1 MEPSV
6 TLGRRLYLAQR
17 AQHDVLDARLAAHGA
32 SVWNWVLLRS
42 ATELDGGSQR
52 ELADHM
58 GIEPPTLVGHLD
70 KLVDEGLVERR
81 RDERDRRVVRVHATA
96 AGRTRLAQL
105 HDVVMGVDAEMRVG
119 LSAREVAVVDRALAR
134 IHERL
139 SQMKGEMKSEMKEEE
154 ARDGR
159 RP

>member
-1 MEPSV
+1 MEPPV
-6 TLGRRLYLAQR
+6 TLGRRLYLAHR
-17 AQHDVLDARLAAHGA
+17 AQHDVLDARLAEHGA

-70 KLVDEGLVERR
+70 KLVEDGLVERR
-81 RDERDRRVVRVHATA
+81 RDERDRRVVRVHPTA
-96 AGRTRLAQL
+96 AGRTRLTQL
-105 HDVVMGVDAEMRVG
+105 HDVVMGVDAEMRTG

-139 SQMKGEMKSEMKEEE
+139 SQMKEEMKDEE